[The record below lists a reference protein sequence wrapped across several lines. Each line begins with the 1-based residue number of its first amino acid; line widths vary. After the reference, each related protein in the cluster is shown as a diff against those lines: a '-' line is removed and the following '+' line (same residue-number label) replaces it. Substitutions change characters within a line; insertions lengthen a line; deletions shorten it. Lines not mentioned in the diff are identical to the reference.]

1 MKELLQKIESVVGP
15 TGLLTG
21 DDVSSRQASWAQQE
35 PCGAGAIVRPA
46 NTEEVS
52 KVMRLCHEAG
62 QAVVPCG
69 GNTGLVRGTNAT
81 AHEIMLSTELMTAIE
96 DVDPAGC
103 TMTVQAGA
111 ILQNVHDKADAADLY
126 FPLDFGA
133 RGSAAIGG
141 TLSTNAGGNS
151 VIRFGMAREQVLGL
165 EAVLADGTI
174 VSSMNN
180 MLKNNAGYDLKQ
192 LFIGTEGTLGIIT
205 RAVLRLRPALRSQ
218 NTAFVAVDEFGKI
231 PVLLRE
237 LGALLGGTLN
247 AFEVLW
253 SDYYQL
259 ILGASDEHTPP
270 VAPDHPFY
278 ILIESRGGDQQA
290 DAARFEHAL
299 EAVFEKELVADAS
312 LATSSTQRDAMWAI
326 RDDIENLMKALYPPI
341 AFDISVPISDANTY
355 VENVKAGLAKH
366 FPDTGR
372 TVTFGHL
379 GDSNIHFVMTI
390 GNYDPQQ
397 VGLAMNIVYENLK
410 PFGGSIS
417 AEHGIGLEKKPFL
430 PYSRSEVE
438 IGLMQRLKDA
448 LDPKGILN
456 PGKVLN

>member
-1 MKELLQKIESVVGP
+1 MKQLLEKIEAVVGA
-15 TGLLTG
+15 TGVLTG
-21 DDVSSRQASWAQQE
+21 SDVSSRQASWAQTD
-35 PCGAGAIVRPA
+35 PCAAGAIVRPA
-46 NTEEVS
+46 STGELS
-52 KVMRLCHEAG
+52 KVMQLCHAAG
-62 QAVVPCG
+62 QAVVPSG

-81 AHEIMLSTELMTAIE
+81 SDEIMISTERMTAIE
-96 DVDPAGC
+96 DIDPAGC

-141 TLSTNAGGNS
+141 VLSTNAGGNS

-218 NTAFVAVDEFGKI
+218 NTAFVAVDDFEKI

-253 SDYYQL
+253 ADFYEL
-259 ILGASDEHTPP
+259 ILGATDGHTPP
-270 VAPDHPFY
+270 VAPDHPYY

-290 DAARFEHAL
+290 DAERFEHAL
-299 EAVFEKELVADAS
+299 ETAFEKGLVVDAS
-312 LATSSTQRDAMWAI
+312 LASSSTQRDAMWAI
-326 RDDIENLMKALYPPI
+326 RDDIENLMRALHPPI

-355 VENVKAGLAKH
+355 VEKVKSDLAEH
-366 FPDTGR
+366 FPATGKS
-372 TVTFGHL
+372 VTFGHL

-417 AEHGIGLEKKPFL
+417 AEHGIGLEKKSFL

-438 IGLMQRLKDA
+438 IGLMRRLKDA
-448 LDPKGILN
+448 LDPTGILN